1 MDNLTAVETLTES
14 VNYID
19 QIETVI
25 ASMAAEDSAMVNRS
39 DTSVLWKFRYGTVDV
54 FVQLTGSTDEDT
66 LTVWS
71 PVLSL
76 PAKDEPALLRQLM
89 ELNWLSTFEAHFAIA
104 ENGVVVV
111 ATRTVAELSP
121 GEISRAITL
130 VASIADEQDE
140 PLLARFGH
148 GS

>member
-1 MDNLTAVETLTES
+1 MDNLTTVEPPTANP
-14 VNYID
+14 NYVD

-25 ASMAAEDSAMVNRS
+25 ASMAADDSAMVNRS
-39 DTSVLWKFRYGTVDV
+39 GSSVLWKFRYGTVDV

-71 PVLSL
+71 PVLPL
-76 PAKDEPALLRQLM
+76 PARDEGALFRELLT
-89 ELNWLSTFEAHFAIA
+89 LNWLATFEAHFAIA

-140 PLLARFGH
+140 SLLARFGQ